1 MSDETKR
8 AMVLLLLSRES
19 KELVVSDEAMLCIN
33 NDLDRYEILK
43 RDDPAR
49 RITVFKLIDVNQKER
64 NDILDRDI

>member
-49 RITVFKLIDVNQKER
+49 GITVFKLIDVNQKEGI
-64 NDILDRDI
+64 DFKC